1 MFLIDSLLVG
11 GLRFVLDTVARAVD
25 QERDEVRLLQDELVA
40 AQLAAELGE
49 ISDAEFLAR
58 EQVII
63 AALRE
68 ARTRQQPDTAA
79 DDAIGDRRIRVADVE
94 IRVDGHDGA

>member
-11 GLRFVLDTVARAVD
+11 GLRFVLDKVAVAVD

-40 AQLAAELGE
+40 AQLAAELGD
-49 ISDAEFLAR
+49 ISDEEFLQR

-68 ARTRQQPDTAA
+68 ARQRRGEHGDARDMDA
-79 DDAIGDRRIRVADVE
+79 DGRARVVDVEVRFGGDDDA
-94 IRVDGHDGA
+94 